1 MIKTKSAEYMP
12 FSLSFFLTLSAVA
25 WFFYGLFTKDIYV
38 TVRLPYKTSISFI
51 VKYPCSL
58 VQYVLQS
65 TCVHIY
71 MNSCSSRTWAGSSSG
86 SPR

>member
-38 TVRLPYKTSISFI
+38 TVKIS
-51 VKYPCSL
+51 L
-58 VQYVLQS
+58 H
-65 TCVHIY
+65 T
-71 MNSCSSRTWAGSSSG
+71 
-86 SPR
+86 